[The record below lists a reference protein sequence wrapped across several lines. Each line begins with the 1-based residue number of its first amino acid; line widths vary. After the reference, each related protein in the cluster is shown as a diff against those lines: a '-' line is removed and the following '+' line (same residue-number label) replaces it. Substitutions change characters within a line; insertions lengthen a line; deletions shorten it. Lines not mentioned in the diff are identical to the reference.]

1 MITTIQITNELKGEL
16 QKYKKSSKDTYE
28 DVIKKLILEKKN
40 SKIYENNILREG
52 YEEIYGLSKEINEDF
67 ENIDLNG
74 IEENEY

>member
-40 SKIYENNILREG
+40 SKIYENNILKEG
-52 YEEIYGLSKEINEDF
+52 YEEIYGLSKKINEDF